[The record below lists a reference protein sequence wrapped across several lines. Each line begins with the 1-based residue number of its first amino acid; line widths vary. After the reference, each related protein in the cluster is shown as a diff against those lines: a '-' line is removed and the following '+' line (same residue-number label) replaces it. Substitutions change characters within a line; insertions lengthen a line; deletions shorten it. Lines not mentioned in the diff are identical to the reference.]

1 MRYAITP
8 EIVSFI
14 SHQVPDAR
22 GYQAELC
29 RQFDLDQSHL
39 NIILGGKRKFVQ
51 DEIWAKLCA
60 AFPGLEG
67 LSNPIRRQSTKRRNV
82 SIGNNS
88 SFNIISSPNAIAIN
102 TTEKFRSEVIAALI
116 SLADK
121 DGNLKLIQAL
131 KVIQELEVK

>member
-67 LSNPIRRQSTKRRNV
+67 LSNPIRRKSAKRRNV

-88 SFNIISSPNAIAIN
+88 SFN
-102 TTEKFRSEVIAALI
+102 TTEKFRSKVIAALI

-131 KVIQELEVK
+131 KVIQELVGD